1 MNLSNTLAFTPVL
14 PQGSALWQQCGQLQQ
29 LLNHKRDACGSRF
42 VKFTGDPK
50 NKLKSQE
57 KVIQSDP
64 LFEGHFIKML
74 IFNELTF

>member
-50 NKLKSQE
+50 TNLKVRKRWS
-57 KVIQSDP
+57 KVI
-64 LFEGHFIKML
+64 HFLKVTL
-74 IFNELTF
+74 STYWLSTN